1 VKVRGVRAFRF
12 LGLAAGGTGNA
23 REVAATARRAESLGF
38 SGLVLPDHL
47 IRQHAPI
54 PVLATVAAVT
64 ERLRIGTFVFN
75 VNLRHPAVLAQDL
88 ASLDVLSGGRL
99 EIGIGAGWN
108 RPEHDAIGLPFDPVA
123 TRVSRLGEAVAV
135 LQGCFGDGPFSFAGE
150 HYTIIG
156 HDGYPKPVQRPHPPL
171 FIGGGG
177 RRVLTLATRQAQI
190 VGLAPRLM
198 PGDQAEPKPDP
209 RSMTTAAAEEK
220 IGWIREAAGDRFDQL
235 ELNTYPSA
243 GPVVITNQA
252 RPEAERRAD
261 RLRQLTGVEITADD
275 VLDSPHVFIGSIDGL
290 TQKIVELR
298 ERFGISSIMTGE
310 IDELA
315 PVVER
320 LAGR

>member
-1 VKVRGVRAFRF
+1 M
-12 LGLAAGGTGNA
+12 T
-23 REVAATARRAESLGF
+23 
-38 SGLVLPDHL
+38 
-47 IRQHAPI
+47 
-54 PVLATVAAVT
+54 
-64 ERLRIGTFVFN
+64 
-75 VNLRHPAVLAQDL
+75 
-88 ASLDVLSGGRL
+88 
-99 EIGIGAGWN
+99 
-108 RPEHDAIGLPFDPVA
+108 
-123 TRVSRLGEAVAV
+123 
-135 LQGCFGDGPFSFAGE
+135 
-150 HYTIIG
+150 
-156 HDGYPKPVQRPHPPL
+156 GYPKPVQRPHPPL

-209 RSMTTAAAEEK
+209 RSMTAAAAEEK
-220 IGWIREAAGDRFDQL
+220 IGWIREAAGDRFGQL

>member
-1 VKVRGVRAFRF
+1 MRRFRCWPRWRRCPRGYGSGHSCSTSTCGTRRCWRRIWPASMYCP
-12 LGLAAGGTGNA
+12 AAGWRSGSAQAGTGRNTMRSA
-23 REVAATARRAESLGF
+23 YRSTPSRPGSRGWARRSRYSRAASATGRSHSPVSTTRS
-38 SGLVLPDHL
+38 SGM
-47 IRQHAPI
+47 
-54 PVLATVAAVT
+54 T
-64 ERLRIGTFVFN
+64 
-75 VNLRHPAVLAQDL
+75 
-88 ASLDVLSGGRL
+88 
-99 EIGIGAGWN
+99 
-108 RPEHDAIGLPFDPVA
+108 
-123 TRVSRLGEAVAV
+123 
-135 LQGCFGDGPFSFAGE
+135 
-150 HYTIIG
+150 
-156 HDGYPKPVQRPHPPL
+156 GYPKPVQRPHPPL

-209 RSMTTAAAEEK
+209 RSMTAAAAEEK
-220 IGWIREAAGDRFDQL
+220 IGWIREAAGDRFGQL